1 MATRYKGILV
11 EWVAVRG
18 FGFIEPDTGHIDGEE
33 RVYCHLDAFL
43 TRVPLPANGLEVSFE
58 VVRDE
63 RDRLCAVRV
72 IQAGASIPQST
83 KTAPAPARKPARPNL
98 VRALSLLALIVLA
111 ALAWFAITKLRG

>member
-18 FGFIEPDTGHIDGEE
+18 FGFIEPDTGHIDGEQ
-33 RVYCHLDAFL
+33 RVYCHVDAFL
-43 TRVPLPANGLEVSFE
+43 TRVPLPQNGLEVSFE

-63 RDRLCAVRV
+63 RDRLSAVRV

-83 KTAPAPARKPARPNL
+83 KAAVKDEKPDRSWV
-98 VRALSLLALIVLA
+98 VRGLSLLALIVLA
-111 ALAWFAITKLRG
+111 ALAWWAFTKIRR